1 MLLTKPIVQHPLFIA
16 FVAPAMLF
24 STPQSAKLCPL
35 LPIDDKA
42 TVEPLLEGIIATAG
56 QMKRKNI
63 CILLP
68 ILQLHSSSI
77 NFKVVYGDD
86 GGYKLQLIM
95 H

>member
-1 MLLTKPIVQHPLFIA
+1 MLLTSPIVQHPLFIA

-63 CILLP
+63 YYFQYYIFILAA
-68 ILQLHSSSI
+68 SI
-77 NFKVVYGDD
+77 SRWSTVMTADINCN
-86 GGYKLQLIM
+86 
-95 H
+95 